1 MKLETSQVTLHEKFP
16 YSELFWS
23 IFSGIWAEYKNI
35 LCICPYSVRIRVN
48 TDQNNSKYL
57 HFFTQCNM
65 WDILNY
71 WIWRQVTISQSP
83 LPRYN
88 FSHPKS
94 VTLYYFFLHLL
105 LLYYNFSGILA
116 IWSKKKF
123 YRLLKTK
130 DNSIRCYP
138 KRIFF
143 WAILFINKL
152 RETRLYLIR
161 ALILK

>member
-1 MKLETSQVTLHEKFP
+1 MNLETSQVTLYEKFP

-71 WIWRQVTISQSP
+71 WIWRQVTIFQPP

-88 FSHPKS
+88 FFSSKKRS
-94 VTLYYFFLHLL
+94 ALLFFSPSSSSLL
-105 LLYYNFSGILA
+105 QFFWNISDL
-116 IWSKKKF
+116 KQKKF

-143 WAILFINKL
+143 WDILFINKL
-152 RETRLYLIR
+152 RETRFI
-161 ALILK
+161 

>member
-1 MKLETSQVTLHEKFP
+1 MKLETSQVTLREKFP

-23 IFSGIWAEYKNI
+23 IFSGIWAEYKDI

-71 WIWRQVTISQSP
+71 WIWRQVTISQPP

-88 FSHPKS
+88 FFSSKKRNALLFFFSIFFFFTTIFLEYQRFEAKKNSTDYWRPKIIQLG
-94 VTLYYFFLHLL
+94 VTPKRYSSGLFFL
-105 LLYYNFSGILA
+105 
-116 IWSKKKF
+116 
-123 YRLLKTK
+123 
-130 DNSIRCYP
+130 
-138 KRIFF
+138 
-143 WAILFINKL
+143 
-152 RETRLYLIR
+152 
-161 ALILK
+161 